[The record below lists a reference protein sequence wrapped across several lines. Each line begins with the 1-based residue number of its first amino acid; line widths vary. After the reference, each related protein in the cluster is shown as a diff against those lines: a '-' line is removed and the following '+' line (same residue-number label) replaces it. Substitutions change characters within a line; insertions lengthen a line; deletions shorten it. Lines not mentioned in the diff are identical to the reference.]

1 MTRRD
6 HHTANRVQVFDRVG
20 HRRCRRRARRQD
32 DLETVA
38 GEHLRRALPKRVG
51 EEPPVVA
58 DDDLSFCARYRIGG
72 PVVGR
77 RLRDAFDI
85 SEGKLFSDDGPPA
98 VRPELDAHSL
108 CQLHPHLAVQ
118 GKHKGGH
125 S

>member
-20 HRRCRRRARRQD
+20 HRRRRRWARSQD
-32 DLETVA
+32 DLEAIA

-51 EEPPVVA
+51 EESPVVA
-58 DDDLSFCARYRIGG
+58 DDDLSIRARQRIGG
-72 PVVGR
+72 PVLGR
-77 RLRDAFDI
+77 RLRDPLDI

-108 CQLHPHLAVQ
+108 CQLHPDLPVQ